1 MSNVFRGDR
10 GDTEADFIMS
20 IFLNETERLAFKAL
34 RPTCPVAEGLFWG
47 LSSRVSERAASPGLS
62 DRNTTSDWWH
72 HAGEYLSDAAMVHA
86 VKSSPQLRAWLRA
99 STLEIVRR
107 PVADWVGPWFREHGP
122 NAVGHLETAHL
133 SWGVAS
139 VLDLAADLFS
149 ASELEEIREAL
160 RVKGIHLCRRFLLE
174 RTSYMNWRA
183 VLNAGL
189 SVAAAVLGDEEAMAE
204 GAEHYRSC
212 AGMFQAD
219 GSYGESL
226 QYGNYAAFSQM
237 LSYEALTRAGIKD
250 LPLDPMVHQPRWQA
264 ASHFYNKPLS
274 GWGQVPRAR
283 AANFN
288 DSAAIFRPSADVLL
302 HVAARGKADYA
313 QDAGLARWLF
323 EETYVPIHNA
333 GPHDLASFGFV
344 NDFGFMSLPLWT
356 EAAEALTPEAA
367 GLTELEA
374 FSVGDVL
381 MRDAWEGQTIVA
393 VHGGGDPFECIGHQH
408 RDLNSF
414 ILAHRQERLLV
425 DPGHS
430 CYRSF
435 VHTNVEMGSATH
447 NTCTFMIP
455 GKGWCEQ
462 KTPAKRQIDPK
473 TNVCSDT
480 VVRGASRKLAASL
493 DDVRIVQSDAAVAY
507 GDPIR
512 TFLRSW
518 ILCGS
523 HVLFVVD
530 HVVADEPVK
539 AQWHWLFNNRDGA
552 LEMKPVPPDRLVARR
567 NGVGCKMF
575 HLGGANVSGPAYS
588 FMHDAYH
595 PLPGQ
600 LGEGGSGSAWK
611 MQWAEQEAR
620 CEREMI
626 HAVCFDEYGKT
637 AGWHL
642 REQDGVDAILE
653 SPGATESWALVL
665 KENDQFEITEAVS
678 GRRYLSTPDGLN
690 KL

>member
-1 MSNVFRGDR
+1 MSLFL
-10 GDTEADFIMS
+10 TES
-20 IFLNETERLAFKAL
+20 ERTAFQAL
-34 RPTCPVAEGLFWG
+34 RPACPVAEGLFWG
-47 LSSRVSERAASPGLS
+47 LNARVSERAASPGLS

-72 HAGEYLSDAAMVHA
+72 HAGEYLSDAAMAHA
-86 VKSSPQLRAWLRA
+86 LKSSPQLQVWLRA
-99 STLEIVRR
+99 ATLEIVRR

-122 NAVGHLETAHL
+122 DAVGHLETAHL
-133 SWGVAS
+133 SWGVAA

-149 ASELEEIREAL
+149 ESELDEIREAL
-160 RVKGIHLCRRFLLE
+160 RVKGVGLCRRYLQE
-174 RTSYMNWRA
+174 RKSYMNWRA
-183 VLNAGL
+183 VITAGL

-204 GAEHYRSC
+204 GAEHYRVC

-219 GSYGESL
+219 GTYGESL

-302 HVAARGKADYA
+302 HVAARGKDAYP

-323 EETYVPIHNA
+323 DETYVPITNV

-344 NDFGFMSLPLWT
+344 NDFGFLSL
-356 EAAEALTPEAA
+356 ALLSQSADALSPEAA
-367 GLTELEA
+367 GLNELEA
-374 FSVGDVL
+374 FSNGDVIA
-381 MRDAWEGQTIVA
+381 RDAWDGETIVA
-393 VHGGGDPFECIGHQH
+393 THGGGDDFECIGHQH
-408 RDLNSF
+408 ADLNSF

-435 VHTNVEMGSATH
+435 VHTDVEMRAATH
-447 NTCTFMIP
+447 NTCTFQVP
-455 GKGWCEQ
+455 GKKWCDQ
-462 KTPAKRQIDPK
+462 IKPVGKRQIDPQ
-473 TNVCSDT
+473 TNACSAA
-480 VVRGASRKLAASL
+480 VPRGATRKLAAL
-493 DDVRIVQSDAAVAY
+493 IDDVRVIQSDAAAAY

-512 TFLRSW
+512 TFMRSW
-518 ILCGS
+518 ILCGA

-530 HVVADEPVK
+530 RVVADEPVTT
-539 AQWHWLFNNRDGA
+539 QWHWLFNNRDGA

-575 HLGGANVSGPAYS
+575 HLGGAKFSGPVYS

-600 LGEGGSGSAWK
+600 LGEGASGSAWK
-611 MQWAEQEAR
+611 MQWSECEAL

-626 HAVCFDEYGKT
+626 HAICFDDYGKT

-642 REQDGVDAILE
+642 RQKEGVDAILE
-653 SPGATESWALVL
+653 SPGATESWELVL
-665 KENDQFEITEAVS
+665 KADDQFEITEAVS
-678 GRRYLSTPDGLN
+678 GRRYTSTPDGLK